1 MDTCIIVKGLHHDKT
16 SFIRLFGTVV
26 NASFYY
32 VLDNST
38 IYNNINSIVFNEYYF
53 IICICSKINETVQ
66 RWTN

>member
-1 MDTCIIVKGLHHDKT
+1 MDIYTIVRELHNDKT

-38 IYNNINSIVFNEYYF
+38 IYNNINSMNVYEYYF
-53 IICICSKINETVQ
+53 IICICSIETETV
-66 RWTN
+66 RCRTN

>member
-1 MDTCIIVKGLHHDKT
+1 MDIYTIVRGLHNDKT

-38 IYNNINSIVFNEYYF
+38 IYNNINSMSVLRILFYYMYM
-53 IICICSKINETVQ
+53 
-66 RWTN
+66 